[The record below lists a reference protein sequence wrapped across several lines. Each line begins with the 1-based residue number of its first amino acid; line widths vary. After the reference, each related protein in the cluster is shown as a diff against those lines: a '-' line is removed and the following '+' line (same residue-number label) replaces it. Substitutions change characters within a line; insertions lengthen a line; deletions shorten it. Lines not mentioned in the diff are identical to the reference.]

1 MGLTT
6 VLCIQIIKKSQ
17 HQKENQKKRV
27 EGVKVVDV
35 EKKEQRKNQEEKREI
50 NYS

>member
-1 MGLTT
+1 
-6 VLCIQIIKKSQ
+6 KRK
-17 HQKENQKKRV
+17 KKRG

-35 EKKEQRKNQEEKREI
+35 EKKEQRKNQEEKGEKREI